1 MNESLSSLL
10 SPNKK
15 IRRMTV
21 IVCCLVVLSVVA
33 QAGFAKQTKSST
45 PGERDKSFSTRLQM
59 HRDGLFRDMA
69 FRCVG
74 PVVMSGRVVDIE
86 PIPGQPYSF
95 YVAYATGGLWKTEN
109 NGMRFK
115 PLFEGHDAVAIG
127 DIAVDP
133 RDPNIILVG
142 TGEANSARSHYSG
155 TGLYR
160 TDDGG
165 ETWRR
170 LGLEDSHHIGRIL
183 IHPKDPDIIYVA
195 AMGHLYSD
203 NEQRGVFRSK
213 DGGKNWEKILYVDAR
228 TGAIDITFDP
238 SKPKVLYAA
247 MWEKVRKAWNI
258 DESGPGSGIY
268 KSTDGGDTWKRLKRF
283 PQGKHI
289 GRIGLAV
296 APSNRRVVYALLDNQ
311 APKPK
316 EDQVGDAAISAKKLP
331 DMTKEEVL
339 NISDEELGRFLR
351 ASRFHSDYDA
361 KKIRSMLEKDEIT
374 VGDLVDYIV
383 RLRAEALTPTVHGAE
398 VYRSEDGGKTWR
410 KMNLTYLDRMYNIA
424 GYYFGQIR
432 VAPDDEDR
440 IYIMGV
446 PLLTSADGGRTF
458 ESIGGKGVHV
468 DHHAMW
474 IDPAHPQHI
483 INGNDGGL
491 NLTYDGGQTWQK
503 LNYVPVGQFYAV
515 NVDMAKPYNIY
526 GGLQD
531 NGTYKGSSRS
541 VPNESAP
548 WESISGGDGFYI
560 QIASDFT
567 VYAGSQFGNYS
578 RLDTDGRRTRVRP
591 DSPKMDEPG
600 LRFNWQTPI
609 LLSPHSSN
617 VLYFGANRV
626 FRSLD
631 RGENLKPISPVLA
644 KPDVTGNVP
653 YGTITTIAES
663 RQTFGV
669 LYAGTDDGRVHMTRD
684 GGFTWKEIGNYLPG
698 HLWCSRI
705 ETSHFKDGRVYM
717 SLTGYRNDDFRTYLY
732 KSEDFGKTWKSIKA
746 NLPDESVNVIR
757 EDPSNEDILYAGT
770 DMGVFVSLDRGQS
783 WEVLQNGIPMSP
795 AHDLVVHPR
804 DSDLVVGTHGRS
816 IYVMDIEPIQNLTS
830 EIRSKELHL
839 FELDSVREYKTWGR
853 DPSAVIRKTEIDPL
867 KITYW
872 MSGKADVEVAI
883 KDSNDLVV
891 RHLEDKGHR
900 GINVLE
906 WDLLVDRD
914 VELDR
919 QLKKAQKKIREIEKK
934 ISKLKKDADI
944 EVADSNEPKAS
955 PDSDK
960 TNEKEADAPKE
971 GEKDREKRLKLQMDL
986 RNAKLELDRIREVID
1001 EPKTYADLPKETREK
1016 MIRKIYISAGKYTVE
1031 IKAGENTHG
1040 TALQVK

>member
-1 MNESLSSLL
+1 
-10 SPNKK
+10 
-15 IRRMTV
+15 
-21 IVCCLVVLSVVA
+21 
-33 QAGFAKQTKSST
+33 
-45 PGERDKSFSTRLQM
+45 M
-59 HRDGLFRDMA
+59 HENGLFRDLA

-115 PLFEGHDAVAIG
+115 PLFEEQDAVAIG
-127 DIAVDP
+127 DIAIDP

-165 ETWRR
+165 ETWQR

-183 IHPKDPDIIYVA
+183 IHPKNPDTIYVA

-213 DGGKNWEKILYVDAR
+213 DGGKSWEKILYVDAK

-238 SKPKVLYAA
+238 SRSKVLYAA

-268 KSTDGGDTWKRLKRF
+268 RSNDGGDTWKRLKRF

-316 EDQVGDAAISAKKLP
+316 EDQIGDAAISAKKLP
-331 DMTKEEVL
+331 DMTKEDVL
-339 NISDEELGRFLR
+339 DLPDDELGRFLR
-351 ASRFHSDYDA
+351 GSRFHSDYDA
-361 KKIRSMLEKDEIT
+361 KKIRSMLEKDEIK
-374 VGDLVDYIV
+374 VQDLVDYIV
-383 RLRAEALTPTVHGAE
+383 RLRAEALTQTVRGAE
-398 VYRSEDGGKTWR
+398 VYRSEDAGKTWR

-432 VAPDDEDR
+432 VSPDDENR

-491 NLTYDGGQTWQK
+491 NLTYDGGETWQK

-541 VPNESAP
+541 IPNETSP
-548 WESISGGDGFYI
+548 WETISGGDGFYI

-567 VYAGSQFGNYS
+567 VYAGSQFGYYS
-578 RLDTDGRRTRVRP
+578 RIDTDGRRTRVHP

-631 RGENLKPISPVLA
+631 RGENLKPISPVLTN
-644 KPDVTGNVP
+644 PDVTGNVP

-663 RQTFGV
+663 RQTFGI
-669 LYAGTDDGRVHMTRD
+669 LYAGTDDGRIHMTPD
-684 GGFTWKEIGNYLPG
+684 GGFTWKEIGNYLPPQ
-698 HLWCSRI
+698 LWCSRI
-705 ETSHFKDGRVYM
+705 ETSKFKDGRVYM

-732 KSEDFGKTWKSIKA
+732 KSEDFGTTWESIKA
-746 NLPDESVNVIR
+746 NLPAESVNVIR
-757 EDPSNEDILYAGT
+757 EDPVNEDILYAGT
-770 DMGVFVSLDRGQS
+770 DMGVYVSLDRGQS
-783 WEVLQNGIPMSP
+783 WEVLQNGIPISP
-795 AHDLVVHPR
+795 AHDLVIHPR

-816 IYVMDIEPIQNLTS
+816 IYVMDIEPIQKLTS
-830 EIRSKELHL
+830 KVRSKNLHL
-839 FELDSVREYKTWGR
+839 FELDNVREYKTWGG
-853 DPSAVIRKTEIDPL
+853 DPSAVIRKTDIDPL

-872 MSGKADVEVAI
+872 MSERGDVEVVI
-883 KDSNDLVV
+883 EDSNDLVV
-891 RHLEDKGHR
+891 RRLKDKGHR

-919 QLKKAQKKIREIEKK
+919 QLKKTQKKIEDIDKK
-934 ISKLKKDADI
+934 ISKLNKDAKEEDGEA
-944 EVADSNEPKAS
+944 EVADSNEPEAS

-960 TNEKEADAPKE
+960 TGEKEADAPKE
-971 GEKDREKRLKLQMDL
+971 GEKEREKRLKLQMDL
-986 RNAKLELDRIREVID
+986 RNAKLELDRVKEVID
-1001 EPKTYADLPKETREK
+1001 EPKTYADLPRETREK
-1016 MIRKIYISAGKYTVE
+1016 MIRKIYVSAGKYNVE
-1031 IKAGENTHG
+1031 IKSGENSHSAT
-1040 TALQVK
+1040 LQVQSGGSGWRGRSRAEEEMQDEEKHL